1 MKIPVPYQIA
11 FFLLLVLAGESC
23 KNDFEAV
30 RDLTREPKAQVEEV
44 YDFEMLYS
52 DSAIVRVKIS
62 GQTMHRHTNGN
73 KPYQEFP
80 DGVLVE
86 FYDISGDVTSRLSSR
101 YAIRDEEKKTVFVQ
115 DSVVWES
122 VNQEK
127 LETSEL
133 TWDERSEKI
142 FTNKF
147 VTIRRPDEIIY
158 GHGFESNQEFT
169 RSRIRAIEGRIAIEN
184 LNTGGF

>member
-1 MKIPVPYQIA
+1 MRISSFHIFLFVA
-11 FFLLLVLAGESC
+11 FTSLLHAC
-23 KNDFEAV
+23 KNDLQAV

-52 DSAIVRVKIS
+52 DSAIVRIRIS
-62 GQTMHRHTNGN
+62 GPVMLRHVDQQA
-73 KPYQEFP
+73 PLQEFP
-80 DGVLVE
+80 EGVLVE
-86 FYDISGDVTSRLSSR
+86 FFDPAGNVTSKLSSR
-101 YAIRDEEKKTVFVQ
+101 YAVRDEDEKKVLVR

-133 TWDERSEKI
+133 TWDEREEKI

-169 RSRIRAIEGRIAIEN
+169 RSRIRAIEGRIKMNE
-184 LNTGGF
+184 LNSAGF